1 MPTQPEPRTLKPETL
16 PGLNTE
22 HRTLNTLL
30 PWLAGLAILGLFLA
44 FRVRGIGHLLI
55 WDEAMDLCSVRA
67 FVTSSHDAFSNAF
80 WAHPPLF
87 PLLMA
92 GLDPLRAGFAERCQ
106 ALSIGV
112 QALNLGLLFLLN
124 RRLFGT
130 PTALL
135 SCAVL
140 ACLPGAVFFDV
151 WIKRDHLVVFF
162 SLLTLLALSHA
173 RVLSAGVLLGA
184 ALLAKESAL
193 FTVAALL
200 VLAPRLFPG
209 REGRRNLA
217 GLVLVAAAASVWWY
231 ALFGIMTRT
240 YLRFALGRETV
251 LTGWNR
257 PWTYY
262 VERAWLDLGPAAVA
276 VLAAGGVAAM
286 IVLMC
291 RKVHPSM
298 AVSPQPQV
306 GRVPP
311 APPIQERRGED
322 AVALPSLP
330 PTTYHSPPPASPF
343 RFWPL
348 AMLVPAYVYLGLARG
363 KAPWLTMVLYPAWA
377 TAIGYSAGALYTVIA
392 GSPPALARQGRR
404 LAAGLAVAAIL
415 AALVFTAWRR
425 DYDVEQER
433 LGFGQ
438 RWGSTASRQAAATL
452 NDLVSPGQ
460 RVLITPFWYWG
471 DDPIPTPCPIFSYY
485 LKDMPVLL
493 KSFHMTPDEFV
504 DTVRSNR
511 IHWAL
516 LSPPPVTGEAGL
528 LNPLIHTHGLQPR
541 VLSGCV
547 VFRTDGLWE
556 TASATP

>member
-1 MPTQPEPRTLKPETL
+1 
-16 PGLNTE
+16 
-22 HRTLNTLL
+22 
-30 PWLAGLAILGLFLA
+30 
-44 FRVRGIGHLLI
+44 
-55 WDEAMDLCSVRA
+55 
-67 FVTSSHDAFSNAF
+67 
-80 WAHPPLF
+80 
-87 PLLMA
+87 
-92 GLDPLRAGFAERCQ
+92 
-106 ALSIGV
+106 
-112 QALNLGLLFLLN
+112 
-124 RRLFGT
+124 
-130 PTALL
+130 
-135 SCAVL
+135 
-140 ACLPGAVFFDV
+140 V

-162 SLLTLLALSHA
+162 SLLTLLALSHE

-193 FTVAALL
+193 FTVATIL
-200 VLAPRLFPG
+200 VLAPRQFPG

-276 VLAAGGVAAM
+276 VLAAGGVA
-286 IVLMC
+286 
-291 RKVHPSM
+291 M
-298 AVSPQPQV
+298 AVTFVYRKTRGAAMLNAQRPTPNNQRPTEDNPHLDV
-306 GRVPP
+306 GRWVLGVG
-311 APPIQERRGED
+311 RSFRM
-322 AVALPSLP
+322 
-330 PTTYHSPPPASPF
+330 TASPL